1 MTTLKE
7 SPAATPSA
15 AAVDTVEAPV
25 TAIADAPAASPAVDV
40 SNVPETPAALL
51 SEWNRPAPAAAAA
64 VASPAIA
71 IPTPERKPLLHTLIS
86 ATLVR
91 CWDAITGPG
100 MTDQERTRRE
110 IAVHKGFTITFR
122 SRV

>member
-7 SPAATPSA
+7 RPAETLVAVDA
-15 AAVDTVEAPV
+15 AA
-25 TAIADAPAASPAVDV
+25 ADAAPAASPAVDV
-40 SNVPETPAALL
+40 SNVPETPSALL
-51 SEWNRPAPAAAAA
+51 AEWNRPAPAAAAVVAVPA
-64 VASPAIA
+64 VAMPA
-71 IPTPERKPLLHTLIS
+71 PERKPLLHTLIS

-110 IAVHKGFTITFR
+110 IAEHNGVAQSFR
-122 SRV
+122 PRI